1 MSDLRPADAPSSS
14 RRSLLR
20 RLALWLG
27 LPAMLSSTPRGR
39 DAGRAAPPRV
49 VERQGWFLDARD
61 R

>member
-1 MSDLRPADAPSSS
+1 MSDLRPADAASST
-14 RRSLLR
+14 RRGLLR

-27 LPAMLSSTPRGR
+27 LPATLPAMRGGGDARRATP
-39 DAGRAAPPRV
+39 ARV